1 MLNKL
6 AIHGGSKTINTTFK
20 KYNSLGE
27 EERVAVDKVMES
39 GVLSRFIGADSE
51 DFFGG
56 DNVLKFERSVAS
68 YFNVKHAISVNSWTS
83 GLTVSLGAIG
93 ISPGDEV
100 ITTPW
105 TMSATATAILQWNA
119 IPVFCDID
127 KKTFCIDPKKI
138 EERITHKTKAIIA
151 VDIFGQSSDML
162 PIMEIANRHSLKV
175 VSDTAQAPGAK
186 YNEKYAG
193 TLAHI
198 GGFSFNY
205 HKHIHCGEGGVIVTN
220 DDDLAYRSK
229 LIRNHGENVIGSK
242 GINNIIGCNYRLG
255 EIECAIAYEQ
265 LKKLDK
271 IILNIQ
277 RRSERLTCGI
287 KHIKGLR
294 TPYIPKGNTHVYY
307 TYPLILDLNHI
318 KVSRGDIINALKS
331 EGVPISG
338 GYVNLHTLPIF
349 QEKIAY
355 GKDNFPW
362 VFCNNESSV
371 SYDVGSLPVAE
382 DMHNNSYMSIPM
394 TMYDFSD
401 QDIDLIILSF
411 KKVFSNLHTL

>member
-1 MLNKL
+1 MDPK
-6 AIHGGSKTINTTFK
+6 
-20 KYNSLGE
+20 
-27 EERVAVDKVMES
+27 
-39 GVLSRFIGADSE
+39 
-51 DFFGG
+51 
-56 DNVLKFERSVAS
+56 
-68 YFNVKHAISVNSWTS
+68 WTS
-83 GLTVSLGAIG
+83 GNELKYLNEVLSNSEEVRKNPFTDRLEDAFCEKYDVKYAIAVNSG
-93 ISPGDEV
+93 TSGLHAALIAAGVEPGDEV

-271 IILNIQ
+271 NNSKRKNIAK
-277 RRSERLTCGI
+277 RYSEELDIEVKMKFQKDCSY
-287 KHIKGLR
+287 HIFWIQVKNR
-294 TPYIPKGNTHVYY
+294 EQFMMKM
-307 TYPLILDLNHI
+307 
-318 KVSRGDIINALKS
+318 K
-331 EGVPISG
+331 
-338 GYVNLHTLPIF
+338 
-349 QEKIAY
+349 QEKIETGIHYLPIHKMSFYKKFSKKLKMTEDAST
-355 GKDNFPW
+355 KI
-362 VFCNNESSV
+362 V
-371 SYDVGSLPVAE
+371 SLPIHPNLSE
-382 DMHNNSYMSIPM
+382 K
-394 TMYDFSD
+394 
-401 QDIDLIILSF
+401 DITRIIKSVNKF
-411 KKVFSNLHTL
+411 M